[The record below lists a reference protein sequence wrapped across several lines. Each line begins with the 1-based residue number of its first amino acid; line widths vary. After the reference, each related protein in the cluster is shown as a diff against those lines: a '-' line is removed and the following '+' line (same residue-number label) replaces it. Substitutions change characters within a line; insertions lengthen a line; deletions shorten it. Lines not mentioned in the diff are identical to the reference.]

1 MPPEPPPRIV
11 LVAGAYPK
19 RVDAIVGRLR
29 QTGVNAYAA
38 HSTNGCLRVATSVG
52 PDLILLDAS
61 LPRRVER
68 LLKAHPVSSSARI
81 LRLSEAALREATPR
95 LGPIATAPA

>member
-1 MPPEPPPRIV
+1 MPPEPPRIV
-11 LVAGAYPK
+11 LVASAQPE
-19 RVDAIVGRLR
+19 RFDPIVDRLR

-38 HSTNGCLRVATSVG
+38 HSAHGCLRVATAIG

-61 LPRRVER
+61 LPRRLER
-68 LLKAHPVSSSARI
+68 LLKAHPVSRHARI
-81 LRLSEAALREATPR
+81 LRLSEASLREATTR

>member
-1 MPPEPPPRIV
+1 MPPDQPRIV
-11 LVAGAYPK
+11 LVASAQPE
-19 RVDAIVGRLR
+19 RVDAIVDRLR

-38 HSTNGCLRVATSVG
+38 HSANGCLRVATSVG

-61 LPRRVER
+61 LPRHLER
-68 LLKAHPVSSSARI
+68 LLKAHPVSRRARI
-81 LRLSEAALREATPR
+81 LRLSEASLREATPR

>member
-1 MPPEPPPRIV
+1 MPPEPARIV
-11 LVAGAYPK
+11 LVVGAHPE
-19 RVDAIVGRLR
+19 RVDAIEGRLR

-61 LPRRVER
+61 VPRRVEH
-68 LLKAHPVSSSARI
+68 LLKAHPVSSRSRI
-81 LRLSEAALREATPR
+81 LRLSEASLRKATPR
-95 LGPIATAPA
+95 LGPIATATA